1 MADAGE
7 TAQGDRQREAKA
19 VREAWIGTVV
29 AVLVGALVALAGS
42 QGSASIAGMPAFA
55 LAAGLA
61 YLINWIVFVPSFLA
75 RTEHYFDLTGSLTY
89 VTVALGTAWFVG
101 ADARGWL
108 VAGLVT
114 LWAGRLGSFLFLR
127 VKQDGRDGRFDELK
141 ASFPRFLMT
150 WTLQGLWV
158 TLTLAA
164 GMAAITTTERAPL
177 GVLAWTGVAVWA
189 FGFLV
194 EAVAD
199 AQKRAFKRRDDREK
213 DFITDGLWAW
223 SRHPNYFGEIVL
235 WCGIALIAAEV
246 LRGWQWVTM
255 ISPLFVYL
263 LLTRISGVPLLEAR
277 ARRRWGEDP
286 EYQAYRDRVPVLWPR
301 PPKAG

>member
-1 MADAGE
+1 MNDKA
-7 TAQGDRQREAKA
+7 RLAKA
-19 VREAWIGTVV
+19 VREAWIGT
-29 AVLVGALVALAGS
+29 AAAILVGGLVAFAGS
-42 QGSASIAGMPAFA
+42 QGSVAVAGVPAFA
-55 LAAGLA
+55 LAAMLA
-61 YLINWIVFVPSFLA
+61 YGVNWIVFVPSFLA

-89 VTVALGTAWFVG
+89 ITVALGSALLAS

-108 VAGLVT
+108 IAALVT
-114 LWAGRLGSFLFLR
+114 IWAVRLGSFLFVR

-141 ASFPRFLMT
+141 ISFPRFLMV

-164 GMAAITTTERAPL
+164 GMAAITSTERAPL
-177 GVLAWTGVAVWA
+177 GALAWIGVAVWA
-189 FGFLV
+189 FGFVV

-199 AQKRAFKRRDDREK
+199 AQKRAFRKREDREK

-235 WCGIALIAAEV
+235 WAGIALIAAEV
-246 LRGWQWVTM
+246 LSGWQWVTM
-255 ISPLFVYL
+255 ISPVFVYV

-277 ARRRWGEDP
+277 GKKRWGEDP
-286 EYQAYRDRVPVLWPR
+286 EYQAYRRNVPVLWPR
-301 PPKAG
+301 PPSAAA